1 MRFAQIFIFMPKS
14 KEQKE
19 KIIEGLKEKL
29 QKQKSV
35 VFVDFSGCDSKFLF
49 KLRDELE
56 KSNCLL
62 RVAKKTLLKKT
73 LETLTMKDIS
83 GKIDEIKLQ
92 LALIFGFAD
101 EIAPFKISY
110 QFSKENENLIIL
122 GGILGKEF
130 LAKEKIIELAQLPSR
145 EEVLARFTG
154 SLASPIS
161 GFVNILKGNLKG
173 LIYTLSAIKESK

>member
-1 MRFAQIFIFMPKS
+1 MPKS
-14 KEQKE
+14 KEQKQ
-19 KIIEGLKEKL
+19 KIIEDLKENF
-29 QKQKSV
+29 QKQKSTV
-35 VFVDFSGCDSKFLF
+35 LVDFSGCDSKFLF

-62 RVAKKTLLKKT
+62 RVVKKRLLKKT
-73 LETLTMKDIS
+73 LEGLTMKDIS
-83 GKIDEIKLQ
+83 EKIGEIELQ
-92 LALIFGFAD
+92 LALIFGFRD
-101 EIAPFKISY
+101 EIIPAKICY

-145 EEVLARFTG
+145 EELTARFVG

-161 GFVNILKGNLKG
+161 GFVNTLKGNLKG
-173 LIYTLSAIKESK
+173 LIYALSAIKEAK